1 MPEHLSG
8 LLIHVI
14 RTPPWLL
21 RPVKVSTL
29 TVFGCLIFV
38 QATRFLIH
46 SSFPQH
52 LCDLRDAMA
61 CQQSPSASHP
71 APT

>member
-1 MPEHLSG
+1 MPEHLSEQ
-8 LLIHVI
+8 LIHVT

-29 TVFGCLIFV
+29 TAFGCLLFV
-38 QATRFLIH
+38 QATSFLIH
-46 SSFPQH
+46 SPFPQH
-52 LCDLRDAMA
+52 LCDLRDAMQ
-61 CQQSPSASHP
+61 CQQSPSASHS